1 MLETCLRFLCRLFSW
16 IAMAAMA
23 AMALHVTADVVSK
36 NLLNLPLPVTVE
48 MTAHYY
54 MVAVVFFPI
63 AAVELRN
70 GHISVEIIS
79 QYVSERGRQL
89 LVAAVSLVGAAYF
102 AIVTARTWGDAV
114 RSFNTGEYL
123 YGSFQLTVWPTR
135 FFIPLGC
142 GLLAAVLV
150 WKAVML
156 ISGRGGLLSEGDASM
171 KLD

>member
-1 MLETCLRFLCRLFSW
+1 
-16 IAMAAMA
+16 
-23 AMALHVTADVVSK
+23 
-36 NLLNLPLPVTVE
+36 
-48 MTAHYY
+48 

-89 LVAAVSLVGAAYF
+89 LVAAVSLIGVAYF

-114 RSFNTGEYL
+114 RSFNSGEYL
-123 YGSFQLTVWPTR
+123 YGSFQLTIWPTR

-142 GLLAAVLV
+142 GLLTAVLA

-156 ISGRGGLLSEGDASM
+156 MRGRGGLLSEGDASM